1 MVKETSMSGIIRKT
15 CYLLFI
21 SLFITALGSLVLS
34 ASLDSSSSISTGE
47 ELIKVMFEKYKGKWY
62 DKLKI
67 IQKVTFYRNG
77 EEQGSQI
84 WTEFLDLPGKVRSN
98 IGPSEDG
105 NAEIYLHG
113 EFHRFQKG
121 ERVGGQKAPHPV
133 LCLGFDVYLQEP
145 EKSIAMLKEVPY
157 DLEKIHETVWQERPV
172 YVVGADKDDFEPN
185 QFWIDKEHLYFVR
198 TIFRSPR
205 GTVLDIEMNKIVRL
219 GGGWIAT
226 QLIFKRNGEIILRED
241 YQENSILD
249 KIDPAVF
256 DIKNFKK

>member
-1 MVKETSMSGIIRKT
+1 MSVIFRRIPSFVLVS
-15 CYLLFI
+15 LLF
-21 SLFITALGSLVLS
+21 ALLS
-34 ASLDSSSSISTGE
+34 TPLLSVSIDSSSQINDGE
-47 ELIKVMFEKYKGKWY
+47 ELIKAIYEKYKGKWY

-67 IQKVTFYRNG
+67 VQKVTFYRNG

-113 EFHRFQKG
+113 EFHRFQDGK
-121 ERVGGQKAPHPV
+121 RVGGQKAPHPV

-157 DLEKIHETVWQERPV
+157 DLSKIHETVWQERPV

-198 TIFRSPR
+198 TIFKSPR
-205 GTVLDIEMNKIVRL
+205 GTLLDIEMNKIVRL

-226 QLIFKRNGEIILRED
+226 QLIFKRDGQIILRED
-241 YQENSILD
+241 YQENPILD
-249 KIDPAVF
+249 KVDPAVF
-256 DIKNFKK
+256 DIENFKK

>member
-1 MVKETSMSGIIRKT
+1 MSVIFRRIPSFVLIS
-15 CYLLFI
+15 LLFAAF
-21 SLFITALGSLVLS
+21 STPFLS
-34 ASLDSSSSISTGE
+34 ASLDSSSQITDGE
-47 ELIKVMFEKYKGKWY
+47 ELLKAMYEKYKGKWY

-67 IQKVTFYRNG
+67 VQKVTYYRNG

-105 NAEIYLHG
+105 NAEIYQHG
-113 EFHRFQKG
+113 EFYRFQNGK
-121 ERVGGQKAPHPV
+121 RVGGQKAPHPV

-157 DLEKIHETVWQERPV
+157 DLSKIHETVWQERPV

-198 TIFRSPR
+198 TIFKSPR
-205 GTVLDIEMNKIVRL
+205 GTLLDIEMNKIVRL
-219 GGGWIAT
+219 GEGWIAT
-226 QLIFKRNGEIILRED
+226 QLIFKRSGEIILRED
-241 YQENSILD
+241 YQENPILD
-249 KIDPAVF
+249 KVDPAVF
-256 DIKNFKK
+256 DIENFKK

>member
-1 MVKETSMSGIIRKT
+1 MSAKFCKIRFFIFAGF
-15 CYLLFI
+15 LFTTTVVP
-21 SLFITALGSLVLS
+21 FLS
-34 ASLDSSSSISTGE
+34 ASLDSSPQITDGKQ
-47 ELIKVMFEKYKGKWY
+47 LINAMYEKYKGKWY

-67 IQKVTFYRNG
+67 VQRVTYYRNG

-113 EFHRFQKG
+113 EFHRFQNGK
-121 ERVGGQKAPHPV
+121 RVGGQKAPHPV

-157 DLEKIHETVWQERPV
+157 DLSKIHETVWQERPV

-198 TIFRSPR
+198 TIFKSPR
-205 GTVLDIEMNKIVRL
+205 GTLLDIEMNKIVKL
-219 GGGWIAT
+219 GEGWIAT
-226 QLIFKRNGEIILRED
+226 QLIFKRSGEIILRED
-241 YQENSILD
+241 YQENPILD
-249 KIDPAVF
+249 KVDPAVF
-256 DIKNFKK
+256 DVENFKK

>member
-1 MVKETSMSGIIRKT
+1 MSVTFRRILSFVLVS
-15 CYLLFI
+15 LLFAI
-21 SLFITALGSLVLS
+21 FSAPFLS
-34 ASLDSSSSISTGE
+34 ASLDSSSQITDGE
-47 ELIKVMFEKYKGKWY
+47 ELIKAMYEKYKGKWY

-67 IQKVTFYRNG
+67 VQKVTYYRNG

-98 IGPSEDG
+98 IGPSEEG

-113 EFHRFQKG
+113 EFHRFQNGK
-121 ERVGGQKAPHPV
+121 RVGGQKAPHPV

-157 DLEKIHETVWQERPV
+157 DLSKIHETVWQERPV

-198 TIFRSPR
+198 TIFKSPR
-205 GTVLDIEMNKIVRL
+205 GTLLDIEMNKIVRL
-219 GGGWIAT
+219 GEGWIAT
-226 QLIFKRNGEIILRED
+226 QLIFKRSGEIILRED
-241 YQENSILD
+241 YQENPILD
-249 KIDPAVF
+249 KVDPAVF
-256 DIKNFKK
+256 DVENFKK